1 MQEQKIYGSR
11 EGAVGHIVFNNP
23 AKLNAVSLDMWDAF
37 VGLLK
42 DYEKDPEVR
51 CVVVSGAGGKAFVSG
66 ADISKFESE
75 RANAEAQV
83 RYDAIS
89 KQGYEGLYNFPKPT
103 IAKITGYC
111 IGGGM
116 NLAACCDMRFC
127 NEGARF
133 GVPAA
138 KLGLGYGFLRI
149 ERLSR
154 IVGLP
159 RAMEFLFTARQ
170 YSSKEAYEMGLVNGV
185 AADAELDALV
195 AKTTDAIAQ
204 NAPLTIALAKAAG
217 ARDRQARNRSRIT
230 RSSRRWPKPASTA
243 KTSRKAAAPSWKSAS
258 RYSRDGSLR
267 HGTQWRSSDPSMSL
281 HWSDALRRRGN
292 THDQTPL
299 SHIKV
304 LDLTAHR
311 AGPTAVRQL
320 ADWGAQVIKIE
331 PPPSPADTDA
341 DGRQPPRLRLP
352 EPASQQ
358 AGDDAQPQEP
368 GRPRD
373 LHEAREERRRDRR
386 ELPLRREVPPQGRLQ
401 VGREGQSAAS
411 STARSRASARAAPT
425 RRAPAS
431 TRSRRAWAG

>member
-1 MQEQKIYGSR
+1 MSSIDVSR
-11 EGAVGHIVFNNP
+11 DGIIATVAINNP

-37 VGLLK
+37 VGILK

-89 KQGYEGLYNFPKPT
+89 KEGYESLYNFPKPT

-170 YSSKEAYEMGLVNGV
+170 YSSKEAYEMGLVNAV

-195 AKTTDAIAQ
+195 ARTTDAIGQ
-204 NAPLTIALAKAAG
+204 NAPLTIALAKAA
-217 ARDRQARNRSRIT
+217 AREIAKPESQQDHKKLEKMAEACFNSDDFKEG
-230 RSSRRWPKPASTA
+230 RRAFMEKRKPAF
-243 KTSRKAAAPSWKSAS
+243 K
-258 RYSRDGSLR
+258 
-267 HGTQWRSSDPSMSL
+267 
-281 HWSDALRRRGN
+281 
-292 THDQTPL
+292 
-299 SHIKV
+299 
-304 LDLTAHR
+304 
-311 AGPTAVRQL
+311 
-320 ADWGAQVIKIE
+320 
-331 PPPSPADTDA
+331 
-341 DGRQPPRLRLP
+341 GR
-352 EPASQQ
+352 
-358 AGDDAQPQEP
+358 
-368 GRPRD
+368 
-373 LHEAREERRRDRR
+373 
-386 ELPLRREVPPQGRLQ
+386 
-401 VGREGQSAAS
+401 
-411 STARSRASARAAPT
+411 
-425 RRAPAS
+425 
-431 TRSRRAWAG
+431 